1 MKGISFNKKIKMMTE
16 IAEGVQEFHNMGFC
30 LRTLRP
36 FTILV
41 VNDAEENFQI
51 AFSEIRNCGSILEE

>member
-1 MKGISFNKKIKMMTE
+1 MAE

-36 FTILV
+36 STVFVIS
-41 VNDAEENFQI
+41 DAGDNFKI
-51 AFSEIRNCGSILEE
+51 AFSELRNCGNLLEE